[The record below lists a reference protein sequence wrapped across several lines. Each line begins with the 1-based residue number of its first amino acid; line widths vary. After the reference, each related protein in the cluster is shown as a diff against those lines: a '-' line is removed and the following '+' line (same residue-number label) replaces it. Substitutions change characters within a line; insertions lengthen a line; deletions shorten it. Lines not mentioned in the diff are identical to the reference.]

1 MLMIALERGA
11 RAIQFKTVMLRTVW
25 MTTALTTM
33 LSFAATIGAQ
43 ERRSTTW
50 RQLGETNVGFLYD
63 HDAIIVKPPYD
74 TFHRIK
80 FTVAAAPLTIVRVVA
95 LYDEGE
101 PDRVD
106 LRERI
111 EPDGESRPIELP
123 TAGKRSLRKVEFW
136 YDMSGARRVHVTA
149 FGTK

>member
-1 MLMIALERGA
+1 
-11 RAIQFKTVMLRTVW
+11 MLRTVRI
-25 MTTALTTM
+25 TVALTTM

-43 ERRSTTW
+43 ENRSATW
-50 RQLGETNVGFLYD
+50 RKLGETTASFLYD
-63 HDAIIVKPPYD
+63 HDSIVVQPPYD
-74 TFHRIK
+74 NVHRIK

-111 EPDGESRPIELP
+111 EPGGESRPIELP
-123 TAGKRSLRKVEFW
+123 TAGKRTLRKVEFW
-136 YDMSGARRVHVTA
+136 YDLSGERGLHVTA
-149 FGTK
+149 FGMK